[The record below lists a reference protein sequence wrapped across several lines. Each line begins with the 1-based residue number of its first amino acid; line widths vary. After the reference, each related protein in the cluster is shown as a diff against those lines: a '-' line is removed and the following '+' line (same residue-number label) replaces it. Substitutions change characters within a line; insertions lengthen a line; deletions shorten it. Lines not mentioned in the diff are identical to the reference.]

1 MGIKDEFFEEL
12 YEKYFSSI
20 YKFLYRMTFSYEDA
34 GDIAQEVFF
43 EAYRKRIQLMDHPNV
58 KGWLYVT
65 ASYKY
70 KQYMAKKQT
79 GVSLETLEDVLP
91 GPERSRLDYTEFQT
105 ILKDEELRLLVNYYE
120 YGYSLDQIASAMH
133 ISKPALKMRLQRI
146 IKKVKK
152 HYQ

>member
-1 MGIKDEFFEEL
+1 MKDMVENFTGFYNAFFEFSARSA
-12 YEKYFSSI
+12 YRIVKEKNAA
-20 YKFLYRMTFSYEDA
+20 M
-34 GDIAQEVFF
+34 DIAQEVFF

-79 GVSLETLEDVLP
+79 GVSLEMLEDVLP
-91 GPERSRLDYTEFQT
+91 GPERPWPDYTEFQT

-146 IKKVKK
+146 NKKVKK